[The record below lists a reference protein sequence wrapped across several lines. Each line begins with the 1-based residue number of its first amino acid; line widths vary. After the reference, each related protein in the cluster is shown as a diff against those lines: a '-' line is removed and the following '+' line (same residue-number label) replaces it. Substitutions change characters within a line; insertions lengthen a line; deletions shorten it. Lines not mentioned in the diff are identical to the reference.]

1 MDRFDIL
8 EAMGGIRDEY
18 IEDAAVLPNQAIQM
32 EDENGR
38 IPFSQEKEITL
49 AGSLKETDCR
59 QSGKEISAGKEQ
71 ETPGENDRERKPG
84 LTKIFRLHRW
94 AATAAAL
101 LCVCVIA
108 FTIRSS
114 QSGRASDSGRNET
127 GMLTMAQEEVTVESE
142 IRTDDAE
149 SNVSADESSADYEG
163 GSSFAAG
170 SVEAAGSAD
179 PDSAVKQDAGE
190 AAAEMYVDRPEG
202 EDVSPAAAMTDAGVT
217 GPLKQIAEEKVRA
230 FENALAEETGYS
242 SLRFTHEITTD
253 SEDWFSLKMKAYTC
267 AADGFEQVTH
277 FNINRDS
284 SEYVTLDTLFSE
296 DTDYI
301 TPLSEEVIRQMR
313 ERMASEPDAE
323 FWLDSEEGPEYD
335 FTEISPEQ
343 DFYFDSDGNLVLCF
357 NEGEAAPL
365 YMGTVEFTI
374 PRDLTDKLFK
384 DSI

>member
-8 EAMGGIRDEY
+8 EAMSGIRDEY
-18 IEDAAVLPNQAIQM
+18 IEDAAVLPDQAVQM
-32 EDENGR
+32 EDEKER
-38 IPFSQEKEITL
+38 IPFPQEKEITL
-49 AGSLKETDCR
+49 VHTLEETDSR
-59 QSGKEISAGKEQ
+59 QSAKEIAAGEEQ
-71 ETPGENDRERKPG
+71 KTLRENERKRERKF
-84 LTKIFRLHRW
+84 TKILRLQRW
-94 AATAAAL
+94 AAAAAAML
-101 LCVCVIA
+101 CLCVVA

-127 GMLTMAQEEVTVESE
+127 GVLTMAQEEVTVESG

-149 SNVSADESSADYEG
+149 SKVSADESSADYDG
-163 GSSFAAG
+163 ASSFAAG

-179 PDSAVKQDAGE
+179 LDSPVKQDAGE
-190 AAAEMYVDRPEG
+190 AAAEMYVGRPEG
-202 EDVSPAAAMTDAGVT
+202 EDVSPAAAMSDAGVT
-217 GPLKQIAEEKVRA
+217 GPLKQMTEEKVRV

-253 SEDWFSLKMKAYTC
+253 SEEWFSLKMKAYTC

-296 DTDYI
+296 GTDYI

-335 FTEISPEQ
+335 FREISPEQ

-365 YMGTVEFTI
+365 YMGTIEFTI
-374 PRDLTDKLFK
+374 PRDLTDRLLK